1 MKYVIIALS
10 EASKLDFS
18 GADKLAKTDH
28 IICLYV
34 KGKKNITAAVQEEF
48 DALKAEIEFDDVVD
62 TQDLWMY
69 AAYLMGY
76 HVAAK
81 HSVFVVTKDKDK
93 LPSKITSEAKV
104 YTSFK
109 SVTSD
114 TGSST
119 KKSTTK
125 KSTTKKSTTASKK
138 STAKKSA
145 STKKTTSKK
154 KDTDVIDVIGSLVSG
169 DKKKAKEGLV
179 DIAGQLLGG
188 K

>member
-48 DALKAEIEFDDVVD
+48 DALKAEIEFDDVAD

-125 KSTTKKSTTASKK
+125 KSTTASKK
-138 STAKKSA
+138 STAKKS
-145 STKKTTSKK
+145 
-154 KDTDVIDVIGSLVSG
+154 
-169 DKKKAKEGLV
+169 
-179 DIAGQLLGG
+179 
-188 K
+188 